1 MSAAPV
7 AGPGEQAGAGTTPPV
22 SIKPEWCKACGICVE
37 FCPKKVFDAD
47 EEGRPVVSRPE
58 ACSLCLICEQLCPD
72 FAARVRRDERASRK

>member
-7 AGPGEQAGAGTTPPV
+7 AGPGEHASDGTVPPV
-22 SIKPEWCKACGICVE
+22 SIKLEWCKACGICVE

-47 EEGRPVVSRPE
+47 EEGRPVVSRPD